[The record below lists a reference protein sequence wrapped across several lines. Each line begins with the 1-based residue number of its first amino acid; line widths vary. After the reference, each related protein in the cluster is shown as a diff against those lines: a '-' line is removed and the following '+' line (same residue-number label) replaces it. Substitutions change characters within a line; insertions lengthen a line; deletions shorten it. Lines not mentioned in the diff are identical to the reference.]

1 MGNKFVQQVK
11 VVTGQEAVREHVSLS
26 EMSFFDE
33 AGDPLVV
40 GVSPAAHVAP
50 VTTANATDLPT
61 AQALANANKVAI
73 NAVIAALIAADLM
86 AAS

>member
-26 EMSFFDE
+26 EMAFFDE
-33 AGDPLVV
+33 DGNPIVIGNTA
-40 GVSPAAHVAP
+40 AAHVAP
-50 VTTANATDLPT
+50 IATADATDLAT
-61 AQALANANKVAI
+61 AEALANANKAKI
-73 NAVIAALIAADLM
+73 NALIAALIAAGLM